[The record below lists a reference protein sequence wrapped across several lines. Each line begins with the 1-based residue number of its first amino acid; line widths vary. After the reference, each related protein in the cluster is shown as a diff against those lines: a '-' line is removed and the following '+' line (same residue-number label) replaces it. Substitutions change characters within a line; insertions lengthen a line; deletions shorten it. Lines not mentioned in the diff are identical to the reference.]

1 MVNIHILAFY
11 KNDIPMQYRMITC
24 VKNLEHQNLGS
35 TLHQKQEISNA
46 TRCLKTALYSLTF
59 HALEIHLYFNYNMNN
74 LKNAI
79 HH

>member
-1 MVNIHILAFY
+1 MVNIYILAFRR
-11 KNDIPMQYRMITC
+11 NDIPMQYRMITC

-35 TLHQKQEISNA
+35 PLHQKQEISNA

-59 HALEIHLYFNYNMNN
+59 HALVFHLYFNYNMNN